1 MTFPW
6 WGKTRAVVVPL
17 ITIGLLAALACAG
30 DTGSPGGPGPPGAPG
45 APGEPAPAGNPGSL
59 GSAGP
64 AGERG
69 PEGAAGSAG
78 RSGATGAAGAA
89 GAVGPSGNAGP
100 AGAVGEAGTPGPA
113 MTVHDSSTGIVG
125 AVDLKRG
132 STTVD
137 IVGAGFQ
144 PGEVVAVTFIGADG
158 QSSSAPGSSV
168 ASGGGAFALMNV
180 EVPDFASAGDVISVK
195 GEGSDGNTGWGT
207 LLVVDKDRTN

>member
-6 WGKTRAVVVPL
+6 WGKTRAVLVPL
-17 ITIGLLAALACAG
+17 ITIGLLAAVACAG
-30 DTGSPGGPGPPGAPG
+30 ETGSQGAPGPPGAPG

-78 RSGATGAAGAA
+78 RSGATGAA

-144 PGEVVAVTFIGADG
+144 PGEVVAVTFIGANG